1 MQKRK
6 KISFKMLNLQ
16 FLFLRSDTYMYTPI
30 NVKFGME
37 EYTSGE
43 PKYPYRLPVIGSVNN
58 SE

>member
-1 MQKRK
+1 
-6 KISFKMLNLQ
+6 
-16 FLFLRSDTYMYTPI
+16 MYTPI
-30 NVKFGME
+30 NVKFGMK